1 MSAAD
6 NDTVV
11 LNDNHTKALE
21 FLTAVE
27 MLAEPS
33 PVNVAEMLGTTV
45 TAFRRI
51 PKMCFDYF
59 GVRVLKGT
67 VSGQRKQIFM
77 VVDWGFIN
85 KEAVTAFYSTRLTAV
100 AKTKNLPLKAG

>member
-6 NDTVV
+6 TDDIV

-21 FLTAVE
+21 FLTAVQ
-27 MLAEPS
+27 MLSEPS
-33 PVNVAEMLGTTV
+33 PANVAAVLDTSV

-85 KEAVTAFYSTRLTAV
+85 KEAVCAFYSPNLTQTAR
-100 AKTKNLPLKAG
+100 AKGIALKV